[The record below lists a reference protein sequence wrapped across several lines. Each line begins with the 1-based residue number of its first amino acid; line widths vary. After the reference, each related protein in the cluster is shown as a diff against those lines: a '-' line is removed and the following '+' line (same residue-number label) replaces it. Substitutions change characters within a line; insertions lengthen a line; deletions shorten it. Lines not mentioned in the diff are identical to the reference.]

1 MSSTT
6 INMVNQPSQ
15 YQQTMNTSSSNT
27 TNVNTTNQ
35 STNPFINAPG
45 SDLSSKPPDSKQ
57 SPIDISKSNVY
68 ANCEQK
74 CFYGFD
80 YSNTLLIAKNLR
92 SELLFTCEN
101 SQAPPVTYNNL
112 NYNVASFSLFAPS
125 LHQWN
130 GAKVDG
136 EIIIEHIPVYGG
148 KNLYT
153 CIPLMKTNSTSNSTN
168 SNLINQIIT
177 ETSKNA
183 PGNGDT
189 FNLTINNFNLQNIVP
204 LAPFYNYYGKSKSYN
219 GDFIVFD
226 KTNSIS
232 LSSKTFSLLKSLIK
246 PSSIVMFG
254 GFLYYNPKGPNQG
267 NNSDIYISCQPTGSS
282 NEPVQDQD
290 QNNSSSS
297 SVNPQN
303 NDLLDLLNNEWF
315 MIFIV
320 AFFFIVVILLL
331 NYLFNAVGGRKSP
344 LQPPP

>member
-1 MSSTT
+1 MSSST

-15 YQQTMNTSSSNT
+15 YQATMNTSSTNYNSNT
-27 TNVNTTNQ
+27 NNTTNQ
-35 STNPFINAPG
+35 LINPFINPPG
-45 SDLSSKPPDSKQ
+45 TDPSKPPTSNQ
-57 SPIDISKSNVY
+57 NPIDISKSNVY

-125 LHQWN
+125 LHQWM

-153 CIPLMKTNSTSNSTN
+153 CIPLRKTSSTSNASN
-168 SNLINQIIT
+168 SSLITEIIT

-226 KTNSIS
+226 KTSSIS

-254 GFLYYNPKGPNQG
+254 GFLYYNPKGPNQ
-267 NNSDIYISCQPTGSS
+267 NATDIYISCQPTGSS
-282 NEPVQDQD
+282 NEPVQNQD

-315 MIFIV
+315 MIIIV
-320 AFFFIVVILLL
+320 AFFFIVAILLL
-331 NYLFNAVGGRKSP
+331 NYLFNAVGGRKS
-344 LQPPP
+344 LRPPG